1 MGDRATLRMQ
11 YRLQVSPID
20 VVATSKSYVSNG
32 WVIGGAIAFWEEES
46 DRFKALVIFLAYIR

>member
-1 MGDRATLRMQ
+1 MQ